1 MALAFIGKNMGA
13 MEDFRKILDAAVA
26 GGRSISRVAADA
38 GVDVASVTKWRNG
51 RQKSL
56 NFETVVRLLDHLGAV
71 LAPPPSSFA
80 RAVCFVD
87 ARVALAGADQPP
99 PRSEDYLA
107 VPLVE
112 EVGAGP
118 GMIPQGEML
127 SWFLVYRHQEAV
139 RYRSDLIAVQIG
151 RHSTSMI
158 PILHPGDIVLVDR
171 QDKNTPHPGRMML
184 VMDPE
189 GAGKIKRVAVEA
201 RNADYRLLYYSD
213 NAAENPPEIYSL
225 REDFLGDW
233 NRAIGGRVVWA
244 WSDVSG
250 K

>member
-1 MALAFIGKNMGA
+1 MGA
-13 MEDFRKILDAAVA
+13 LEDFRKILDAAVEK
-26 GGRSISRVAADA
+26 GRPISRIAAGA

-56 NFETVVRLLDHLGAV
+56 NFETVARLLDHLGAGV
-71 LAPPPSSFA
+71 SPPDASFT

-87 ARVALAGADQPP
+87 ARVVPAGTGQPA
-99 PRSEDYLA
+99 PRVEDYMA
-107 VPLVE
+107 VPLVD
-112 EVGAGP
+112 EVGARP
-118 GMIPQGEML
+118 GIIPQGNLL
-127 SWFLVYRHQEAV
+127 SWFLVYKHQDAV

-151 RHSTSMI
+151 HRSTSMV

-171 QDKNTPHPGRMML
+171 QDRDTLHPGRMML
-184 VMDPE
+184 VMDPD

-201 RNADYRLLYYSD
+201 RNGDYRIMYYSD
-213 NAAENPPEIYSL
+213 NAAETPPEIYSL
-225 REDFLGDW
+225 REDFLSDW
-233 NRAIGGRVVWA
+233 NLAIGGRVVWA